1 MRLRNPFVIIA
12 LLPAALMGIFGTISS
27 NTASSQNKP
36 TYKATGEEAN
46 LVGTISF
53 AGVPPKPKQIDVS
66 SDPVCE
72 IVNPEAPTEDV
83 VVTDGKLANVVVY
96 ARSGDSLSTYSFE
109 GPSTEV
115 ILEHKGC
122 QYVPRVL
129 GMLPQQT
136 LKILNSDPTTHNTHP
151 TPKNNREWN
160 QSQPPGAEPIEQRF
174 PLPELFIPIRDN
186 QHPWQK
192 AYVGVF
198 SHPFFS
204 VSATDGSY
212 KITGLPAGQYTIVAW
227 HEKYGEQTVDVLL
240 AGSEQRNL
248 DFTFKAP
255 NPLTAMPNK
264 SLDRSAGSVFRN
276 LID

>member
-1 MRLRNPFVIIA
+1 MRNAYPIIVFTT
-12 LLPAALMGIFGTISS
+12 LITILGTVYLNSV
-27 NTASSQNKP
+27 TGQNKP
-36 TYKATGEEAN
+36 TYKPTGEEAS

-53 AGVPPKPKQIDVS
+53 AGVPPEPRQIDMS
-66 SDPVCE
+66 ADPICE
-72 IVNPEAPTEDV
+72 TVNPESATLATEDV
-83 VVTDGKLANVVVY
+83 VVTDGKLANVFIYVR
-96 ARSGDSLSTYSFE
+96 AGDPLDGYLFDA
-109 GPSTEV
+109 PSTEV

-198 SHPFFS
+198 SHPYFS

-212 KITGLPAGQYTIVAW
+212 KIMGLPAGQYTIVAW
-227 HEKYGEQTVDVLL
+227 HEKYGEQTIDVSL
-240 AGSEQRNL
+240 ASTEQKTL

-255 NPLTAMPNK
+255 DK
-264 SLDRSAGSVFRN
+264 
-276 LID
+276 

>member
-1 MRLRNPFVIIA
+1 MIA
-12 LLPAALMGIFGTISS
+12 LLAAALISIFVAISS
-27 NTASSQNKP
+27 NTANSQNKP
-36 TYKATGEEAN
+36 TYKATGEEAS
-46 LVGTISF
+46 LVGTIFF
-53 AGVPPKPKQIDVS
+53 AGVPPKPKRIDVS

-72 IVNPEAPTEDV
+72 NVNPEAPTEDV

-109 GPSTEV
+109 VPSTEV

-129 GMLPQQT
+129 GVLTQQT
-136 LKILNSDPTTHNTHP
+136 LRIFNSDPTSHNTHP

-160 QSQPPGAEPIEQRF
+160 QSQPPGAEPIEHRF

-186 QHPWQK
+186 QHPWQR

-204 VSATDGSY
+204 VSARGGSY

-227 HEKYGEQTVDVLL
+227 HEKYGEQTIDVSL
-240 AGSEQRNL
+240 SSTEQKTL

-255 NPLTAMPNK
+255 DK
-264 SLDRSAGSVFRN
+264 
-276 LID
+276 

>member
-1 MRLRNPFVIIA
+1 MRLTNAFPTICILLATLITIFVMVPLNSA
-12 LLPAALMGIFGTISS
+12 T
-27 NTASSQNKP
+27 SQNKP
-36 TYKATGEEAN
+36 TYRATGDEAN

-66 SDPVCE
+66 PDPVCE

-174 PLPELFIPIRDN
+174 PLPELFIPIWDN

-204 VSATDGSY
+204 VSVTDGSY
-212 KITGLPAGQYTIVAW
+212 KITGLPPGQYTIVAW
-227 HEKYGEQTVDVLL
+227 HEKYGEQTVDVSI
-240 AGSEQRNL
+240 GRKEQRTL

-255 NPLTAMPNK
+255 
-264 SLDRSAGSVFRN
+264 D
-276 LID
+276 

>member
-1 MRLRNPFVIIA
+1 MQSKS
-12 LLPAALMGIFGTISS
+12 TISIITIGF
-27 NTASSQNKP
+27 TALITVFVAVSLNSAAHQDKP
-36 TYKATGEEAN
+36 TYKVTGEEAT
-46 LVGTISF
+46 LLGTINF
-53 AGVPPKPKQIDVS
+53 AGVPPNPRQIDMS
-66 SDPVCE
+66 PDPVCE
-72 IVNPEAPTEDV
+72 IVNPDAPTEDV

-109 GPSTEV
+109 RPSTKV
-115 ILEHKGC
+115 ILEHKAC

-129 GMLPQQT
+129 GMLPEQT

-160 QSQPPGAEPIEQRF
+160 QSQPPGGDPIEQHF

-186 QHPWQK
+186 QHPWEK

-204 VSATDGSY
+204 VSATDGTY

-227 HEKYGEQTVDVLL
+227 HEKYGEQTVDVSF
-240 AGSEQRNL
+240 GSREQKRL
-248 DFTFKAP
+248 DFTFKAA
-255 NPLTAMPNK
+255 NQ
-264 SLDRSAGSVFRN
+264 
-276 LID
+276 